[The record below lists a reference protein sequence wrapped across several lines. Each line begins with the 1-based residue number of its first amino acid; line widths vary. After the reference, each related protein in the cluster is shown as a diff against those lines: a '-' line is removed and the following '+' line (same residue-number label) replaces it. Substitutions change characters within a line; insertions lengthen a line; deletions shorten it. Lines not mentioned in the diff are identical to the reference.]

1 MKTEELLKERYL
13 YRKGFNFFKIFYFI
27 YQYFKTRKILK
38 QNTSYSN
45 WGLDSL
51 ADDFFKKKECGV
63 YIDIGCHQ
71 PFLNNNTYRL
81 YKRGW
86 TGINIDLDFNSID
99 LLKSKSILI
108 PVQPLL

>member
-1 MKTEELLKERYL
+1 MKLEERLKEKFL
-13 YRKGFNFFKIFYFI
+13 YQGGFNFFKSFLFYLS
-27 YQYFKTRKILK
+27 ILK
-38 QNTSYSN
+38 NQKKFLNKKVFYSN
-45 WGLDSL
+45 WGLDML
-51 ADDFFKKKECGV
+51 ADDFFKKKKYGV

-99 LLKSKSILI
+99 LFNFF
-108 PVQPLL
+108 